1 MKNFS
6 LYTRV
11 AVFGIIG
18 LWLLLNLVG
27 WVFCDSYDRVGI
39 GLRLLGFLLWGV
51 GLSLVP
57 VVLAAPPVT
66 ADGELKWRSPLSW
79 IRLVLLV
86 GWVAVLILAVE
97 VPLDTPGQ
105 MEADAEVMVLA
116 GVFWGIYLAVGTL
129 AVATVLALLRALVRL
144 FCNRD

>member
-6 LYTRV
+6 RYTRV
-11 AVFGIIG
+11 AVFSIIG

-27 WVFCDSYDRVGI
+27 WLFCGSYDRVGI

-57 VVLAAPPVT
+57 VVVAAPPVT

-79 IRLVLLV
+79 IRLVLLAV
-86 GWVAVLILAVE
+86 CFGGFISLWVRLL
-97 VPLDTPGQ
+97 
-105 MEADAEVMVLA
+105 
-116 GVFWGIYLAVGTL
+116 
-129 AVATVLALLRALVRL
+129 LLRCW
-144 FCNRD
+144 FC

>member
-6 LYTRV
+6 RYTRV
-11 AVFGIIG
+11 AVFSIIG

-27 WVFCDSYDRVGI
+27 WLFCGSYDRVGI
-39 GLRLLGFLLWGV
+39 GLRLLGFSLWGA

-66 ADGELKWRSPLSW
+66 ADGELKWASPLSW
-79 IRLVLLV
+79 IRLVLLA
-86 GWVAVLILAVE
+86 GWGAVLILAVE

-129 AVATVLALLRALVRL
+129 AVATVLVLLRALVRL